1 MKLTQACY
9 NIELTLEEEK
19 ITTLVIENRK
29 AMIDI
34 VGDLITQSRGGDGE
48 FVLSDNG
55 KELKV
60 DKTMDVIINPF
71 DINLNNKKIQTA
83 LYKRLEEVAND
94 YIQKKEELNSAIVN
108 LLDEI
113 LEADTDTCYDFDFE
127 FSWNDLFKLYNIR
140 IVEDNESILELI
152 VEYIKIVSCYLGIK
166 IITFVGLDMFF
177 NSDELDYIITQ
188 ASYCKVNLLFISAW
202 ELNNSSK
209 SNICIIDNDKC
220 IIQK

>member
-1 MKLTQACY
+1 M
-9 NIELTLEEEK
+9 
-19 ITTLVIENRK
+19 
-29 AMIDI
+29 
-34 VGDLITQSRGGDGE
+34 
-48 FVLSDNG
+48 
-55 KELKV
+55 
-60 DKTMDVIINPF
+60 
-71 DINLNNKKIQTA
+71 
-83 LYKRLEEVAND
+83 
-94 YIQKKEELNSAIVN
+94 N

-113 LEADTDTCYDFDFE
+113 LEADTDTCDDFDFE